1 MVKKRGDTNK
11 SKNKTKNKD
20 KSEKEKLKNKK
31 VSPEFKFLKAL
42 GNFLI
47 ISIIVIGV
55 SAYFLGNEGVIG
67 FAFII
72 IGFFSLLLLNIF
84 KIEFKAVYPDI
95 IFGVIDNGVLVL
107 AAVLG
112 GRLGGVLGAIIGGA
126 AGNTVTDGIGGLFEG
141 HIAEHQREF
150 KIDNMRTALSTS
162 LGKMAGC
169 LFGAGIGLVLVWL
182 ISLI

>member
-1 MVKKRGDTNK
+1 VKKRGDSNK
-11 SKNKTKNKD
+11 YVK
-20 KSEKEKLKNKK
+20 KEKVPN
-31 VSPEFKFLKAL
+31 EFKFLKAFA
-42 GNFLI
+42 NFVIL
-47 ISIIVIGV
+47 SIIVISV
-55 SAYFLGNEGVIG
+55 SAYFMHSEKIIG

-72 IGFFSLLLLNIF
+72 IGFISLGIMKLY
-84 KIEFKAVYPDI
+84 KIEFRAVYPDM
-95 IFGVIDNGVLVL
+95 IFGAIDNGILIF

-112 GRLGGVLGAIIGGA
+112 GRFGGVTGAIIGGA
-126 AGNTVTDGIGGLFEG
+126 AGNTITDGIGGLFEG

-169 LFGAGIGLVLVWL
+169 LFGAGVGLIIVWL